1 MTLAA
6 RSFFLM
12 VVVGVTAG
20 FGNVHARFI
29 GPLPP
34 ELRSKCVA
42 NIEGDLHGQQAAAI
56 EAACSA
62 NVEDRVYIAAE
73 YLVVTL
79 SLLCLAVCA
88 YAFAG
93 AERRAQR
100 SDAVPR
106 KQALAL
112 FMGTDLAAL
121 PWVVLSPAC
130 FMVTYWSLVP
140 LEVP

>member
-1 MTLAA
+1 M
-6 RSFFLM
+6 
-12 VVVGVTAG
+12 
-20 FGNVHARFI
+20 
-29 GPLPP
+29 
-34 ELRSKCVA
+34 
-42 NIEGDLHGQQAAAI
+42 
-56 EAACSA
+56 
-62 NVEDRVYIAAE
+62 EDRVYIAAE

-79 SLLCLAVCA
+79 SLLTLAVCA